1 MSRGRPPT
9 MRDIGRKAGVAP
21 ITVSRALRG
30 DVGVKAET
38 RAAIIRAADQLGYV
52 HNHAARALSARGS
65 KLVALIVPNISNS
78 VFAETIDGLTDALV
92 AHGYSLIIGYSG
104 YSKHSEERLIRTLL
118 GYQPDAL
125 ILTGFIHTAATRTLV
140 RRAAIP
146 IVEIWNIGPKPI
158 DMAVGFSN
166 LQAAQEMTRYLIRRG
181 HQRLAYAGGTQS
193 DNDRTQARELGF
205 RQALEEARLPVHE
218 SWIMSLPMEFASG
231 CELARNLMAQRER
244 PTAIFAASDIIATGF
259 VLECQRLG
267 LRIPEDIAVAGFDD
281 APLSA
286 TIEPQLTTVHVPQ
299 RQIGLVAGEMILD
312 RLRKRRPGMR
322 QRDLGFRIVQR
333 RSA

>member
-1 MSRGRPPT
+1 MSRRRAPT
-9 MRDIGRKAGVAP
+9 MRDIGQKAGVAP

-30 DVGVKAET
+30 DAGVHVDT
-38 RAAIIRAADQLGYV
+38 RAAVIRAANRLGYV
-52 HNHAARALSARGS
+52 HNNAARALSARGS

-104 YSKHSEERLIRTLL
+104 YSKDGEERLIRSLL
-118 GYQPDAL
+118 GHQPEAM
-125 ILTGFIHTAATRTLV
+125 ILTGFIHTPTSRNLL

-166 LQAAQEMTRYLIRRG
+166 LQAATEMTRYLIERG
-181 HQRLAYAGGTQS
+181 HHRLAYAGGTQT

-205 RQALEEARLPVHE
+205 RKALAEARLAVNDA
-218 SWIMSLPMEFASG
+218 WIVSLPMEFASG
-231 CELARNLMAQRER
+231 CELARNLMTQRER

-267 LRIPEDIAVAGFDD
+267 VHVPDDIAVAGFDD

-286 TIEPQLTTVHVPQ
+286 TIEPQLTTVQVPQ
-299 RQIGLVAGEMILD
+299 RKIGVVAGEMILH
-312 RLRKRRPGMR
+312 RLRKGRDRAR
-322 QRDLGFRIVQR
+322 QRDLGFNIIQR
-333 RSA
+333 GSV